1 MKEQFPADARG
12 RAERFYSGMRRK
24 QFADLHAAQLPP
36 NGYLWHASCFDS
48 ARVEAF
54 SSARTVPVRCPEIA
68 LEAPALPVAGSIQ
81 ELPISRATAM
91 QRRTFIASSTAI
103 AAAVAAP
110 ALLAQPGRL
119 TPLKFTL
126 DFRINGQTAPFFLA
140 LNKGYYRDEGLDV
153 TIDTGAG
160 SVASITRIASGVY
173 QLGLGD
179 ISSLVE
185 FNVQNP
191 GTPVVQA
198 VYQYYNRAPFV
209 IIGRKDRGVTG
220 DFASLQGKK
229 VAAAAVEST
238 RRAWPMVAR
247 KKGMKADAFQ
257 WQTTDFS
264 ARDNVMVRGDVDAA
278 TYFHDSAVSLFA
290 RMKMDELSVL
300 RYSDAGVDLYGNAI
314 LASSNLIAQNPAAVA
329 AFLRASNRAIVET
342 FANPGPSIAAMRQRE
357 PILDERI
364 ELERWGI
371 TAQYVGAADT
381 RSHGLG
387 DIRKFTLER
396 QVDEVVDVF
405 GLKTKPAAD
414 ALFNTSMLPPRSE
427 RTIKT

>member
-1 MKEQFPADARG
+1 
-12 RAERFYSGMRRK
+12 
-24 QFADLHAAQLPP
+24 
-36 NGYLWHASCFDS
+36 
-48 ARVEAF
+48 
-54 SSARTVPVRCPEIA
+54 
-68 LEAPALPVAGSIQ
+68 
-81 ELPISRATAM
+81 M
-91 QRRTFIASSTAI
+91 QRRTFLASGAAS
-103 AAAVAAP
+103 AAALAAP
-110 ALLAQPGRL
+110 SVFAQGAPKL

-126 DFRINGQTAPFFLA
+126 DFRVNGQTAPFFLA
-140 LNKGYYRDEGLDV
+140 ESKGYYKDEGLDV

-185 FNVQNP
+185 FNAQNP

-220 DFASLQGKK
+220 EFKSLQGKK

-247 KKGMKADAFQ
+247 KQGMKPDAFQ

-290 RMKMDELSVL
+290 RMKTDELAVL
-300 RYSDAGVDLYGNAI
+300 KYSDAGVNLYGNAI
-314 LASSNLIAQNPAAVA
+314 LASSNLIAQNPKAVA
-329 AFLRASNRAIVET
+329 AFLRATNRAIVET
-342 FANPGPSIAAMRQRE
+342 FANPAPSIAAMRQRE
-357 PILDERI
+357 PILDAKV
-364 ELERWGI
+364 ELDRWSI

-381 RSHGLG
+381 RAHGLG
-387 DIRKFTLER
+387 DIKKLMLEQ
-396 QVDEVVDVF
+396 QVDEVAEVF
-405 GLKTKPAAD
+405 GLKTRPSAD
-414 ALFNTSMLPPRSE
+414 AIFNSSMLPARAE
-427 RTIKT
+427 RNIKA